1 MLAFGLM
8 PGGRGG
14 GRKSQMVNG
23 CKLLSVLI
31 AKVLVLKCGVNL
43 SFVQAEGRGPL
54 RLRTA
59 MATRMDGRI
68 DGLDSS
74 GKLQ

>member
-1 MLAFGLM
+1 MLAFGLTRE
-8 PGGRGG
+8 GRIS

-31 AKVLVLKCGVNL
+31 AKVLVLKPWVNL
-43 SFVQAEGRGPL
+43 SFFEAKGRSPL
-54 RLRTA
+54 RLRTT
-59 MATRMDGRI
+59 MAKRADGRI

-74 GKLQ
+74 GKL